1 MYTSAVLRS
10 GRSAWKGLLGNYK
23 DIAYDTER
31 LLVGP
36 FFVAFPNIREAL
48 ANNTPIKTDA
58 RSCTILPNFVGY
70 VSWSGQ
76 SCFQEGRERLT
87 SLFAYCRIRFLV
99 HNGKDYLPV
108 TVTQDMV
115 GHKLGEFS
123 HTKKRFV
130 YKYVCLLVLCNFVRV
145 NANMASSGM
154 QGTRRTSRRRSF
166 DFVISPEYY
175 CSSANSSTIQLFGYS
190 I

>member
-1 MYTSAVLRS
+1 MQPSVLLRS
-10 GRSAWKGLLGNYK
+10 GRSAWK
-23 DIAYDTER
+23 
-31 LLVGP
+31 GP

-70 VSWSGQ
+70 VFRFEFC
-76 SCFQEGRERLT
+76 CFREGEIGGCLNLT
-87 SLFAYCRIRFLV
+87 SLRRIRFLV

-130 YKYVCLLVLCNFVRV
+130 YKCVYLFVLSEKVIADMV
-145 NANMASSGM
+145 LSG
-154 QGTRRTSRRRSF
+154 THRHTK
-166 DFVISPEYY
+166 
-175 CSSANSSTIQLFGYS
+175 NK
-190 I
+190 